1 MKILVVED
9 HALFREGLK
18 YLLRGLDEALEIHEA
33 GTCAEALERTAA
45 HTYDL
50 VLLDLMM
57 PGRSGL
63 DALRALREAVPEHP
77 VVVLSGEDD
86 RHTIQAAIER
96 GAMGFIPKA
105 STPETLVQALRQI
118 LAGEVYLPETA
129 LEDSEATAAELPA
142 LTPRQFE
149 VLRYIVQGKPNKVI
163 AAELG
168 LAHDT
173 VRHHVSAVLAHLG
186 ARNRTE
192 AVYLTAKL
200 GLRLV

>member
-9 HALFREGLK
+9 HVLFREGLK
-18 YLLRGLDEALEIHEA
+18 YLLRGLDPALEIHEA
-33 GTCAEALERTAA
+33 GTCAEALEQASA

-63 DALRALREAVPEHP
+63 DALAALREAVPEHP
-77 VVVLSGEDD
+77 VVVLSGEND
-86 RHTIQAAIER
+86 RRTIQAAIEH
-96 GAMGFIPKA
+96 GAMGFVPKA
-105 STPETLVQALRQI
+105 STPDTLVSALRQI
-118 LAGEVYLPETA
+118 LAGEVYLPATA
-129 LEDSEATAAELPA
+129 FEDRDNAAAELSTM
-142 LTPRQFE
+142 TPRQLD

-168 LAHDT
+168 LANDT
-173 VRHHVSAVLAHLG
+173 VRHHVSAVLARLG

-192 AVYLTAKL
+192 AVYITAKL
-200 GLRLV
+200 GLRLA